1 MKVKH
6 LFPALA
12 LSALFC
18 VSAMTARAQGVTR
31 FYVTIDGVKQGR
43 FKGET
48 RDNRILGVG
57 FAYQVTSPRDM
68 ATGQASGKRQH
79 SPIVIT
85 KEWGATSPQLF
96 EAATRNEVLRTVL
109 IEFVETSRTGAEEVY
124 QTIKLTNATVSGIRM
139 HLNEPRP
146 GEPPDNRALED
157 VSFTFQRIEFENK
170 PAKTAAMDD
179 WTR

>member
-1 MKVKH
+1 
-6 LFPALA
+6 
-12 LSALFC
+12 
-18 VSAMTARAQGVTR
+18 
-31 FYVTIDGVKQGR
+31 VKQGR

-85 KEWGATSPQLF
+85 KEWGAASPQLF
-96 EAATRNEVLRTVL
+96 EALTANEVFGTVL
-109 IEFVETSRTGAEEVY
+109 VEFVETRRTGAEEVY
-124 QTIKLTNATVSGIRM
+124 QTISLTNATVSGMRM
-139 HLNEPRP
+139 LLAEPPP
-146 GEPPDNRALED
+146 GEPADNRALED